1 MILFCDGVK
10 QLLLFWWVAYFPFY
24 VSARCWV
31 SSWPSLTGSW
41 EEPAKKNQPKLHKKQ
56 RSLSPGL
63 QPSLCPDFRM
73 IDLPSFLLSFNP
85 EVIRALLN
93 LLGTKL
99 LSSSHCSCLWVRE
112 WKQEPGCPWN
122 STPHF
127 WAFLL
132 RLISIALLQGILH
145 LVLTR
150 SAMGCSVCCPVDT
163 LLQLSHRDKQ
173 PFFVQWHKA
182 EQLSLVSLVSCVLL
196 AGICSMCTK
205 ARKWWSMKAVLKE
218 LLKEMKAEILP
229 IISHTP

>member
-41 EEPAKKNQPKLHKKQ
+41 EPAKKKQPKLHKKQ
-56 RSLSPGL
+56 RSLNPGL
-63 QPSLCPDFRM
+63 QPFLCPDFRM

-99 LSSSHCSCLWVRE
+99 LSSSYCSCLWIRE
-112 WKQEPGCPWN
+112 WKQEPDCLWI

-127 WAFLL
+127 WHLL
-132 RLISIALLQGILH
+132 RLISIAFLQGILN

-150 SAMGCSVCCPVDT
+150 SAHGVFCMLPC
-163 LLQLSHRDKQ
+163 RY
-173 PFFVQWHKA
+173 
-182 EQLSLVSLVSCVLL
+182 L
-196 AGICSMCTK
+196 ATTF
-205 ARKWWSMKAVLKE
+205 
-218 LLKEMKAEILP
+218 P
-229 IISHTP
+229 